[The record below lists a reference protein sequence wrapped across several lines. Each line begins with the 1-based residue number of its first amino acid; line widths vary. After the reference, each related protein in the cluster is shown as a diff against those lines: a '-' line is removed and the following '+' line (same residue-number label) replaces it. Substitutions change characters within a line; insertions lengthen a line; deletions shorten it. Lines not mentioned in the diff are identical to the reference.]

1 MSQSMDRIP
10 APPRLQCSLFCI
22 CRDSIHVQVY
32 GSNPGPP
39 PQTSVLTLLHLLGFD
54 PCPGAWIESR
64 APQCSFASARIRSR
78 SRNLDRI
85 PALPDF
91 SAQDSPGFDR
101 GPGTWIKSSDQTRG
115 EDVILSNMEN
125 TEMYFVTTAHWLSSH
140 FFVSAGIRF
149 MFRCMDRI
157 PAPPVP
163 PSVSGKMHFD
173 KNMCREAIDQVFRQK
188 KVPFNIHFYNLSCF

>member
-1 MSQSMDRIP
+1 MP
-10 APPRLQCSLFCI
+10 
-22 CRDSIHVQVY
+22 
-32 GSNPGPP
+32 
-39 PQTSVLTLLHLLGFD
+39 TLLHLPGFD

-125 TEMYFVTTAHWLSSH
+125 IEMYLVTTAHWLSSH

>member
-1 MSQSMDRIP
+1 M
-10 APPRLQCSLFCI
+10 
-22 CRDSIHVQVY
+22 
-32 GSNPGPP
+32 
-39 PQTSVLTLLHLLGFD
+39 HLPGFD

-125 TEMYFVTTAHWLSSH
+125 IEMYLVTTAHWLSSH

-149 MFRCMDRI
+149 MFRYMDRI